1 MKKIFFTCA
10 ALFSVA
16 LITPSFTSCS
26 SDDENKEEEV
36 VIDAAELNSTLAE
49 AKALLASA
57 TAEDYPQEAINALK
71 TLVSE
76 VEAAQA
82 GLKSQAAADALV
94 KQLQDGMETFQKTA
108 YGFIDPANLVL
119 ALDVEETIGGT
130 AKPVAGT
137 NLIFPSTAAPTE
149 VAGHKADSKAWHFGA
164 GSHVELEG
172 LNVQNVA
179 GAQLTVACWVNPD
192 EIYENNYIAS
202 LNQWNTWKFQL
213 QSANKPFFTCHTNE
227 DGWCDA
233 DTDGYE
239 APVKTWTHQVA
250 VMDLTKGTLTF
261 YADGVEVRAWNIE
274 EKGGLHG
281 TGLMLPEGNSWKFC
295 LGAQVP
301 NDITENLEGK
311 TDSNFGYFKGAIDG
325 FKVYNTALTAG
336 QVKKLYKDEK

>member
-10 ALFSVA
+10 ALFTVA
-16 LITPSFTSCS
+16 LTTPSFISCG
-26 SDDENKEEEV
+26 SDDKEEEV
-36 VIDAAELNSTLAE
+36 VIDAVELNNTLAE
-49 AKALLASA
+49 AKALLAGA
-57 TAEDYPQEAINALK
+57 TAEDYPQEAIASL
-71 TLVSE
+71 TQLVQA
-76 VEAAQA
+76 VEAAQQS
-82 GLKSQAAADALV
+82 GLASQSAADALV
-94 KQLQDGMETFQKTA
+94 KQLQDAMETFKKAA
-108 YGFIDPANLVL
+108 YGFIDPANIVL

-137 NLIFPSTAAPTE
+137 SLIFPSTAAPTE
-149 VAGHKADSKAWHFGA
+149 VAGHNATSKAWHFGA
-164 GSHVELEG
+164 GSHVEVEG
-172 LNVQNVA
+172 LNVQSVA

-202 LNQWNTWKFQL
+202 MNQWNTWKFQL

-261 YADGVEVRAWNIE
+261 YADGVEVRAWNID

-301 NDITENLEGK
+301 NDITAELEGK
-311 TDSNFGYFKGAIDG
+311 TDSNFGYFKGSIDG
-325 FKVYNTALTAG
+325 FKVFNTALTAG

>member
-10 ALFSVA
+10 ALFTVA
-16 LITPSFTSCS
+16 LVTPAFVSCG
-26 SDDENKEEEV
+26 DDAEEEKV
-36 VIDAAELNSTLAE
+36 EVNVAELNKCLESV
-49 AKALLASA
+49 KALLASA
-57 TAEDYPQEAINALK
+57 TAEDYPEAEIAKLQAA
-71 TLVSE
+71 VQAA
-76 VEAAQA
+76 EAAQKA
-82 GLKSQAAADALV
+82 GFKSQAAADALV
-94 KQLQDGMETFQKTA
+94 KQLESAVEAFQKSA
-108 YGFIDPANLVL
+108 YGFIDPANIVL
-119 ALDVEETIGGT
+119 ALDVEGVTGGT
-130 AKPVAGT
+130 ANLVAGS
-137 NLIFPSTAAPTE
+137 NLIFPSSAVPTE
-149 VAGHKADSKAWHFGA
+149 VAGHNAASKAWHFA
-164 GSHVELEG
+164 NGSHVEVEG
-172 LNVQNVA
+172 LNVANVA
-179 GAQLTVACWVNPD
+179 GAQLTVSCWVNPD

-239 APVKTWTHQVA
+239 APVKTWSHQVA

-261 YADGVEVRAWNIE
+261 YADGEEVRAWNID

-281 TGLMLPEGNSWKFC
+281 TGLMLPEAGPSWKFC

-301 NDITENLEGK
+301 NDITDNLEGK

>member
-16 LITPSFTSCS
+16 LITPTFTACS
-26 SDDENKEEEV
+26 SDDKEEEV
-36 VIDAAELNSTLAE
+36 QIDATALNAAIAD

-57 TAEDYPQEAINALK
+57 TSEDYPKESIDALTK
-71 TLVSE
+71 LVAD

-82 GLKSQAAADALV
+82 GLKSQSAADALV
-94 KQLQDGMETFQKTA
+94 KQLEDAMETFKKSA
-108 YGFIDPANLVL
+108 YGFIDPANIVL
-119 ALDVEETIGGT
+119 ALDVEEVLGGS
-130 AKPVAGT
+130 AKLVAGT
-137 NLIFPSTAAPTE
+137 DLIFPSSAAPSE
-149 VAGHKADSKAWHFGA
+149 VQGHNANSKAWHFGA
-164 GSHVELEG
+164 GSHVEVEG

-202 LNQWNTWKFQL
+202 LNQWDTWKFQL

-261 YADGVEVRAWNIE
+261 YADGEEVRAWNID

-281 TGLMLPEGNSWKFC
+281 TGLMLPEAGPSWKFC
-295 LGAQVP
+295 LGAQIP
-301 NDITENLEGK
+301 NDITDELEGK
-311 TDSNFGYFKGAIDG
+311 TDLNLGYFKGAIDG

>member
-1 MKKIFFTCA
+1 MKKIFFTSA
-10 ALFSVA
+10 ALFAVA
-16 LITPSFTSCS
+16 LTAPSFISCG
-26 SDDENKEEEV
+26 SDDEEAQAV
-36 VIDAAELNSTLAE
+36 AIDSTELTATLTE
-49 AKALLASA
+49 AKALLAGA
-57 TAEDYPQEAINALK
+57 TADDYPQEAIDALK
-71 TLVSE
+71 TLVAD

-82 GLKSQAAADALV
+82 GLGSQAAADALV
-94 KQLQDGMETFQKTA
+94 KQLQDGIEKLQKAA

-119 ALDVEETIGGT
+119 AIDVEETIGGT
-130 AKPVAGT
+130 ANLVAGSS
-137 NLIFPSTAAPTE
+137 LVFPSTQKPTE
-149 VAGHKADSKAWHFGA
+149 VAGRNAGSKAWHFGA

-179 GAQLTVACWVNPD
+179 GAQLTISCWVNPD

-202 LNQWNTWKFQL
+202 MNQWNTWKFQL

-261 YADGVEVRAWNIE
+261 YADGVEVRAWNLE

-281 TGLMLPEGNSWKFC
+281 TGLMLPETSWKFC

-301 NDITENLEGK
+301 VDQTAEYEGK
-311 TDSNFGYFKGAIDG
+311 TDSNVGYFKGSIDG